1 VVDFVLDVSAQ
12 DLFANLKRPVMA
24 KRLLVLLALFI
35 VASAANWALAADQAL
50 RVLVWDER
58 QPAQKKAYDNFL
70 GNAIADFLAKQPGI
84 SVKSVSLDSP
94 GQGLD
99 SATLDATDVIVWW
112 GHARHD
118 KVTSEHADAVVKRV
132 LAGRLGFV
140 GLHSTQFAEPF
151 MRLMYERAKADA
163 PNMVP
168 EAERA
173 TAKFDFSLPLKREKV
188 KRDQPLTPRLEKIGD
203 NTWRLIPP
211 ACVFPS
217 WREDGAPS
225 HLKVL
230 LPEHPL
236 AKGLPASWYIPHTE
250 MYEDPFHVPAP
261 DATVFEEHWDKGE
274 HFKSG
279 LIWHIGQGRVVY
291 FRPGHE
297 TYPVYRQEENLRVVE
312 NAVRWLGRPE
322 EETKRP

>member
-1 VVDFVLDVSAQ
+1 
-12 DLFANLKRPVMA
+12 MA
-24 KRLLVLLALFI
+24 KRLSVVLTILLA
-35 VASAANWALAADQAL
+35 ASSAVRAWAVEQPV

-70 GNAIADFLAKQPGI
+70 GNAIADFLAKQPGLT
-84 SVKSVSLDSP
+84 VKSVALDSP
-94 GQGLD
+94 EQGLD
-99 SATLDATDVIVWW
+99 EATLDATDVIVWW

-132 LAGRLGFV
+132 LAGKLGFV

-163 PNMVP
+163 PKMLP

-203 NTWRLIPP
+203 DTWRLIPP

-225 HLKVL
+225 HVKVL

-236 AKGLPASWYIPHTE
+236 AKGLPAAWYIPHTE

-279 LIWHIGQGRVVY
+279 LIWHIGKGRVVY

-312 NAVRWLGRPE
+312 NAVRWLGQPE
-322 EETKRP
+322 EGPTAKSDEARKP